1 MESGKYKRWTNAVY
15 FPHSALRSSA
25 GRFSHFPQKGREIEQ
40 TNRSSRERDEF
51 HQAVPSATVSNV
63 CHLQF
68 PDHPLVSN
76 YCYWNILI
84 HFSCL
89 LGKNV
94 HLLQCTLFKSIKHKI
109 YAIPFQSRIPSKIP
123 NIPFQLRSNQTQTP
137 ATTRTLIEPKSHG
150 TRVTSYTTNC
160 LRETTWQ

>member
-1 MESGKYKRWTNAVY
+1 MESGKYKRWTNADY

-51 HQAVPSATVSNV
+51 YQAVPSATVSNV

-68 PDHPLVSN
+68 SDFLLVSN
-76 YCYWNILI
+76 YYYWNILI

-94 HLLQCTLFKSIKHKI
+94 HLLQCNYLKVLNTYNICDTPSIENSFKNPKHSVSATI
-109 YAIPFQSRIPSKIP
+109 QSNP
-123 NIPFQLRSNQTQTP
+123 NPCNHSHTD
-137 ATTRTLIEPKSHG
+137 RT
-150 TRVTSYTTNC
+150 
-160 LRETTWQ
+160 